1 MGAEIYLY
9 LTTGNHSFVARVNSH
24 QTADVGQRR
33 DVAFDMPK
41 CHFFDA
47 QTEQVLV

>member
-9 LTTGNHSFVARVNSH
+9 LTTGSHSFVVRVNSH
-24 QTADVGQRR
+24 ETADVGQRL
-33 DVAFDMPK
+33 DMVFDMPK

-47 QTEQVLV
+47 VTEQAIV